1 MRKLKLSS
9 LKGLDKFQAAL
20 MNEALPAMVGWLKSK
35 KKADLLMTEVHKHIF
50 ELGPPTPPEK
60 RTGRSNYYQLL
71 TYHLAEIQTTLDTM
85 RDIEFYMGRFPYSE
99 EKVAKHRHLIFHV
112 QAFLNELYILQ
123 QRLLGFLKF
132 IERQHRKDTRLDNI
146 KVVCEALRGFVNE
159 SMKKG
164 RDPGEPRPRVE
175 AFGQRPRP
183 AHRYQSL
190 HEDAERGDTGRV
202 HRVLRL
208 GVQEDSK
215 TAARVGRQRD
225 RRVARAGGRLFRR
238 AVQARVRRQGLD
250 GVSEPIEV
258 LTGQPRKGTW

>member
-20 MNEALPAMVGWLKSK
+20 MNDGLPAMVEWLKSK

-146 KVVCEALRGFVNE
+146 KVVCEALRGFVTE

-164 RDPGEPRPRVE
+164 VAIRGSHVHEWRLSDNDTTGSSVSVSTRRCRTRRYRRRSPRTTTRSTRRFE
-175 AFGQRPRP
+175 DGGASGSP
-183 AHRYQSL
+183 AGLACRASWWTPFSTSCSSSCSTT
-190 HEDAERGDTGRV
+190 R
-202 HRVLRL
+202 
-208 GVQEDSK
+208 
-215 TAARVGRQRD
+215 ARWCI
-225 RRVARAGGRLFRR
+225 RA
-238 AVQARVRRQGLD
+238 D
-250 GVSEPIEV
+250 
-258 LTGQPRKGTW
+258 

>member
-20 MNEALPAMVGWLKSK
+20 MNDGLPAMVEWLKSK

-146 KVVCEALRGFVNE
+146 KVVCEALRGFVTE

-164 RDPGEPRPRVE
+164 VAIRGSHVHEWRLSDNDHDRLIGISLYTKMPNEEIQE
-175 AFGQRPRP
+175 AF
-183 AHRYQSL
+183 AAYY
-190 HEDAERGDTGRV
+190 
-202 HRVLRL
+202 
-208 GVQEDSK
+208 DSEYK
-215 TAARVGRQRD
+215 KI
-225 RRVARAGGRLFRR
+225 RRRRREWVASGI
-238 AVQARVRRQGLD
+238 
-250 GVSEPIEV
+250 GVSRELV
-258 LTGQPRKGTW
+258 DAFFDKLFKLVFDDKGSMVYPSRLKF